1 VDALIFAA
9 GLGTRLLPL
18 TATRPKAAVAVAGI
32 PVIAR
37 VAARLVAAG
46 ADRLVVNTHAFPEQ
60 VRAALE
66 SHPPG
71 VEVVY
76 SHEPDR
82 PLETGGGLLHAA
94 ALLRGDAPFFLHN
107 SDVLSDL
114 PLDALYQRHVTG
126 DALCTVAVHDRQTS
140 RRLLFDDA
148 GLCGREDAAA
158 GTRTLARTPAG
169 PVTALAFTGIHVG
182 DPALP
187 ARLRPRPGPFSILD
201 GYLELVSEG
210 ERVMPFRADGWHWLD
225 IGSAERLRDAE
236 RIYGVP

>member
-1 VDALIFAA
+1 VEALIFAA

-18 TATRPKAAVAVAGI
+18 TETRPKAAVPVAGV

-46 ADRLVVNTHAFPEQ
+46 VDRLVVNTHAFPEQ
-60 VRAALE
+60 IRAALE
-66 SHPPG
+66 THAPA

-94 ALLRGDAPFFLHN
+94 GLLRGDAPFFLHN
-107 SDVLSDL
+107 ADVLSDL
-114 PLDALYQRHVTG
+114 PLEALYEDHAG
-126 DALCTVAVHDRQTS
+126 GGALCTLAVHDRQTA
-140 RRLLFDDA
+140 RRLLFDEA

-158 GTRTLARTPAG
+158 GTRMLARAPAG
-169 PVTALAFTGIHVG
+169 PVTALAFTGIHVA

-187 ARLRPRPGPFSILD
+187 ARLAPRSGPFSILD
-201 GYLELVSEG
+201 GYLELVREG
-210 ERVMPFRADGWHWLD
+210 ERIMPFRADGWRWLD
-225 IGSAERLRDAE
+225 IGSAARLREAE
-236 RIYGVP
+236 RTYGTP